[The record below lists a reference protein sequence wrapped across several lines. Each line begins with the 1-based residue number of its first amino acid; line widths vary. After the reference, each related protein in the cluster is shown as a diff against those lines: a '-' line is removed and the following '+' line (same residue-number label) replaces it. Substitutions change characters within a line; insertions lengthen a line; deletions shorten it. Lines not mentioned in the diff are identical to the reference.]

1 MDRIIL
7 SITELHSLFE
17 TVIKEFRLQGS
28 INKIDCIGRGNINDT
43 YLAQTLVENGEREY
57 IFQRVNHFVFSEPQ
71 KIAENVIKV
80 TEHIEN
86 KLRMRGVTDIR
97 RHVMHY
103 YRKPDGSYFHITENG
118 EYWRVLSCIYN
129 AHSVDHADITH
140 LRSAGV
146 AFGEFQSLLS
156 DFPSETLYTTIPD
169 FHNTKKRYESLR
181 AAAERDAH
189 GRLKNVKSEYDY
201 LLSMEPYAVK
211 LCEMQE
217 KGILKCRV
225 VHNDTKCNN
234 VMFDNLTGEHL
245 AVIDLD
251 TVMQGL
257 VANDF
262 GDAVRFAANPGGEDN
277 EDLSRVYLDLD
288 YYTAFAEGFVPQIIG
303 KVTDEEIEAL
313 PDGVLSITLELAAR
327 FLTDYLNGDV
337 YFKCKKINHN
347 LFRTRAQI
355 ALAKDVF
362 GKMPELRVRLSTIV
376 KSI

>member
-1 MDRIIL
+1 MIL
-7 SITELHSLFE
+7 STAELTLLFE
-17 TVIKEFRLQGS
+17 KIIKEFHLQGT

-57 IFQRVNHFVFSEPQ
+57 IFQRVNHLVFSEPK

-86 KLRMRGVTDIR
+86 KLRLRGVTDIR
-97 RHVMHY
+97 RRVMHY
-103 YRKPDGSYFHITENG
+103 YRKPDGGYFHITENG
-118 EYWRVLSCIYN
+118 DYWRVLSCIYN
-129 AHSVDHADITH
+129 SHSVDHADLIH
-140 LRSAGV
+140 LRSTGI
-146 AFGEFQSLLS
+146 AFGEFQKLLS

-169 FHNTKKRYESLR
+169 FHNTKKRFNDLR
-181 AAAERDAH
+181 LAAE
-189 GRLKNVKSEYDY
+189 KNIANRFDSVRNEYAY
-201 LLSMEPYAVK
+201 LLSMENEAVK

-217 KGILKCRV
+217 KGLLPSRV

-234 VMFDNLTGEHL
+234 VMFDDLTGEHL

-257 VANDF
+257 VATDF

-288 YYTAFAEGFVPQIIG
+288 YFSAFAEGFVPQVIG
-303 KVTDEEIEAL
+303 KVTDREIETL
-313 PDGVLSITLELAAR
+313 PDGVLAITLELAAR
-327 FLTDYLNGDV
+327 FLTDYLNGDT

-347 LFRTRAQI
+347 LFRARAQI

-362 GKMPELRVRLSTIV
+362 GKMPELRDRLHSIV
-376 KSI
+376 ESI

>member
-1 MDRIIL
+1 MIL
-7 SITELHSLFE
+7 SITELNLLFE
-17 TVIKEFRLQGS
+17 KIIKEFRLQGR

-43 YLAQTLVENGEREY
+43 YLTQTLIENGEREY
-57 IFQRVNHFVFSEPQ
+57 IFQRVNHFVFAEPQ

-86 KLRMRGVTDIR
+86 KLKSRGVTDVR

-118 EYWRVLSCIYN
+118 DYWRVLSCIYN
-129 AHSVDHADITH
+129 AHSVDHADIAH
-140 LRSAGV
+140 LRSTGV
-146 AFGEFQSLLS
+146 AFGEFQNLLS

-169 FHNTKKRYESLR
+169 FHNTKKRFADLR
-181 AAAERDAH
+181 LAAEKNIAN
-189 GRLKNVKSEYDY
+189 RLDSVKTEYDY
-201 LLSMEPYAVK
+201 LLSMENEAVK

-217 KGILKCRV
+217 KGMLPSRV

-234 VMFDNLTGEHL
+234 VMFDNATGEHL

-257 VANDF
+257 VATDF

-288 YYTAFAEGFVPQIIG
+288 YFSAFAEGFVPQIIG
-303 KVTDEEIEAL
+303 KVTDEEIKTL

-327 FLTDYLNGDV
+327 FLTDYLNGDK

-362 GKMPELRVRLSTIV
+362 GKMPELRARLGNIV
-376 KSI
+376 ESI

>member
-1 MDRIIL
+1 MNNMYPELYPLFKTLIREFNLKGSL
-7 SITELHSLFE
+7 S
-17 TVIKEFRLQGS
+17 
-28 INKIDCIGRGNINDT
+28 KIRCISTGNINDT
-43 YLAQTLVENGEREY
+43 YIATTSFNCGERAY
-57 IFQRVNHFVFSEPQ
+57 LVQRVNHNVFLNPQ
-71 KIAENVIKV
+71 RIAENVCNV
-80 TEHIEN
+80 TDHIEH
-86 KLRMRGVTDIR
+86 KLREAGVADIR
-97 RHVMHY
+97 RRVLRY
-103 YRKPDGSYFHITENG
+103 YRKPDGSFYHVTEDG
-118 EYWRVLSCIYN
+118 QYWRVLSYVYS
-129 AHSVDHADITH
+129 SVNSSLSDIPH
-140 LRSAGV
+140 LRSAGL
-146 AFGEFQSLLS
+146 AFGEFQQYLS
-156 DFPSETLYTTIPD
+156 DYPAETLYETIPD

-181 AAAERDAH
+181 VAAQKDVM
-189 GRLKNVKSEYDY
+189 GRLKNVRAEYEY
-201 LLSMEPYAVK
+201 LLSMEEYAVK

-234 VMFDNLTGEHL
+234 VMFDNVTGEHL

-288 YYTAFAEGFVPQIIG
+288 YYTAFAEGFVPQING
-303 KVTDEEIEAL
+303 KVENAEIETL

-327 FLTDYLNGDV
+327 FLTDYLNGDR

-362 GKMPELRVRLSTIV
+362 GKMPEMRARLQSIV
-376 KSI
+376 DSI

>member
-1 MDRIIL
+1 MIL
-7 SITELHSLFE
+7 STAELTTLFE
-17 TVIKEFRLQGS
+17 KIIKEFHLQGS

-57 IFQRVNHFVFSEPQ
+57 ILQRVNHLVFSEPQ

-86 KLRMRGVTDIR
+86 KLKSRGVTDIR
-97 RHVMHY
+97 RRVMHY
-103 YRKPDGSYFHITENG
+103 YRKPDGGYFHITENG
-118 EYWRVLSCIYN
+118 DYWRVLSCIYN
-129 AHSVDHADITH
+129 SHSVDHADLIH
-140 LRSAGV
+140 LRSSGI

-169 FHNTKKRYESLR
+169 FHNTKKRFNDLR
-181 AAAERDAH
+181 LAAE
-189 GRLKNVKSEYDY
+189 KNTANRFDSVRNEYNY
-201 LLSMEPYAVK
+201 LLSMEQEAVK

-217 KGILKCRV
+217 KGILPSRV

-234 VMFDNLTGEHL
+234 VMFDNVTGEHL

-257 VANDF
+257 VATDF

-288 YYTAFAEGFVPQIIG
+288 YFSAFAEGFVPQIIG
-303 KVTDEEIEAL
+303 KVTDREIETL
-313 PDGVLSITLELAAR
+313 PDGVLAITLELAAR
-327 FLTDYLNGDV
+327 FLTDYLNGDT

-347 LFRTRAQI
+347 LFRARAQI

-362 GKMPELRVRLSTIV
+362 GKMPELRDRLNAIV
-376 KSI
+376 ESI